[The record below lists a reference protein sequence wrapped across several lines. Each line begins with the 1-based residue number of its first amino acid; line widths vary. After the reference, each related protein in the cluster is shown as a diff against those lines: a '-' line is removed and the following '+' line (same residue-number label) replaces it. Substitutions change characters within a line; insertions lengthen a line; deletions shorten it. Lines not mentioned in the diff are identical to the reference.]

1 MNETYNL
8 LISKDYLNNQNLGK
22 GKNVTFFVPNSNY
35 LTTITALVKKSM
47 VRMYLSICCWEMA
60 DETRL

>member
-8 LISKDYLNNQNLGK
+8 LISKDYLKNQNLGK

-35 LTTITALVKKSM
+35 LLFNDYHSLGQKVHGPD
-47 VRMYLSICCWEMA
+47 VPFHLLLR
-60 DETRL
+60 DGG